1 MNRYILLVALT
12 ALTAQAQDHHEITV
26 FDDRIQ
32 VEVTTKSQTGFD
44 DTIYW
49 NMLKK
54 KGWKATQKATE
65 GLSISSGLK
74 TELNYQESLYDLN
87 RHLKNR
93 RLTAAKALLE
103 KYPQWRT
110 CDRIQWLWLDLKN
123 ETMTGY
129 GSNAQAKYQSV
140 LDNCKGQELSTTQ
153 KLLSWTPSSAGS
165 DILARYKTSAG
176 YDRKFAAQLEY
187 DNRLSQLES
196 TNVSDSQLESIG
208 RSAKSRKDA
217 KTAEVIAWKYMESE
231 QPDVALGWFESAIN
245 WGGPN
250 EKRIEGKLLSLQAM
264 EDLERLHMEHQ
275 VWSEKYPSIAE
286 MDIGTGAKED
296 LECEESAAKCLES
309 LNNKP
314 NLTAQDYVMK
324 GWKLYELQRPMSA
337 SIAFEEALD
346 IMPKDDPQRDLTQ
359 YGYVLALEKMGY
371 SDKAIALAMQIN
383 DVEKRAEID
392 KKVAVRR
399 VYSAFQA
406 EAYEETLAR
415 IEQYEQDYGKDV
427 KLIEIKAWALYNSQ
441 RKEEAYAEYT
451 VLAEAFPHNEEMQ
464 RSYLII
470 KCGFAE
476 HASVCHELD
485 Y

>member
-1 MNRYILLVALT
+1 MNRYTLLVTLT
-12 ALTAQAQDHHEITV
+12 ALTAHAQDHHEITV
-26 FDDRIQ
+26 FDDRIK
-32 VEVTTKSQTGFD
+32 VEITTQTQTGFD
-44 DTIYW
+44 ETVYW
-49 NMLKK
+49 NMLEKE
-54 KGWKATQKATE
+54 GWKETKKATE
-65 GLSISSGLK
+65 DLNISSALL
-74 TELNYQESLYDLN
+74 TELNYQESVYRLN
-87 RHLKNR
+87 KHIKNR
-93 RLTAAKALLE
+93 NLTSANALLE
-103 KYPQWRT
+103 KHPQWRT
-110 CDRIQWLWLDLKN
+110 CDRIQWQWLDLEN

-129 GSNAQAKYQSV
+129 GPNAQTKYQSI
-140 LDNCKGQELSTTQ
+140 LDNCEGQELSTTQ

-176 YDRKFAAQLEY
+176 YDKKFADQMEY
-187 DNRLSQLES
+187 DIRLSQLES
-196 TNVSDSQLESIG
+196 PNVSGNRLESIG
-208 RSAKSRKDA
+208 HLAKSRKDT
-217 KTAEVIAWKYMESE
+217 KTAEIIAWKYMESE
-231 QPDVALGWFESAIN
+231 QPDIALEWFENAIN

-264 EDLERLHMEHQ
+264 EELERLHLEHQ

-286 MDIGTGAKED
+286 MEISTGAKED

-309 LNNKP
+309 LNSKP
-314 NLTAQDYVMK
+314 NLAAQDLVMK

-346 IMPKDDPQRDLTQ
+346 MMPSDDPQRDLTQ

-399 VYSAFQA
+399 FYSAFQA
-406 EAYEETLAR
+406 EAYEETLTR

-476 HASVCHELD
+476 HASVCNGLD